1 VEEDGFMTNDELE
14 FCTLCGP
21 LADAL
26 VMLDDGDTVR
36 ARAIMERVLQMAQE
50 LCDRDKK

>member
-26 VMLDDGDTVR
+26 EMLDDGNTVR
-36 ARAIMERVLQMAQE
+36 ARAIMERVLQRAQE